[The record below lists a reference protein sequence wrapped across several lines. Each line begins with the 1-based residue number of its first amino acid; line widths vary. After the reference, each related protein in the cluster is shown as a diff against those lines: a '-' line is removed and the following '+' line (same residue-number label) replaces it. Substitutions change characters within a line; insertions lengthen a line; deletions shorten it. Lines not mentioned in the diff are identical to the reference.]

1 MKRYWSEICAALFLA
16 VVISCFGGVI
26 VYASSAEQQITDQME
41 LTDLQSMVDEMLG
54 EKTFSVAEAFHRLLS
69 GEEVLSEES
78 VREFLHSL
86 LFYGIE
92 REKEL
97 IVKLLLL
104 LLFAAV
110 FSGFAGAFDNGQVGE
125 ISFYVVYL
133 LVFTLLMNSFSGLSA
148 SLLSMLA
155 WITEFMKEL
164 SPVYFMAVAA
174 ASGASSAAAF
184 YQGVLLLVWL
194 FQWILERVLLPG
206 VSLYILL
213 RFVNHLSR
221 EEMLGKMADLLG
233 ASDITWSG
241 SRTAGGAW
249 ACSSGNG
256 FSEAECCRKNCRCS
270 SWDRERGKCSYGTG
284 PYHSCSC
291 KKQSGHCA
299 FTGDPGGGGG
309 AVGPIWTFVTDLS
322 LSGGCGA
329 ACIRQT
335 AGRSLW
341 HHGRGMCTSDE
352 NPVYCGNFMYAYISD
367 PDGRR
372 RLGMRTELYQ
382 WMKSLAFFHVL
393 TTALLHILPDKR
405 YEQYIRLFM
414 GLLLVLLICTPI
426 FAVVGKS
433 EELLSGFSNNYG
445 REEQVRMETEA
456 EGIRETFLKG
466 AYEQELKD
474 QVQGILRKEGIF
486 SAKTEVDMEK
496 ELQLTITLY
505 GTVTEKQREAV
516 KNELERICGLRKG
529 QYQILASEDGMEGV
543 GSFPSSGNPSSGG
556 RTSGNPK
563 EQ

>member
-1 MKRYWSEICAALFLA
+1 MDILKISVLGAAGVLLGILLKDRAPEYVSLVTMGIGLVILGLAVGKISYLFQSLERLKQSLPIDGSYITTLLKMIGIFIRHMQRCRIFLHWCTDRTVLPVICNGLKYAGSSGPVGYHTGISCMKRYWSEICAALFLA
-16 VVISCFGGVI
+16 VVINCFGGVI

-54 EKTFSVAEAFHRLLS
+54 EKTFSVTEAFHRLLS

-213 RFVNHLSR
+213 KFVNHLSR
-221 EEMLGKMADLLG
+221 EEMLGKMAELIETVISWGLRTLLG
-233 ASDITWSG
+233 VAAGLQVVRGLVAPVMDSLKRSAVG
-241 SRTAGGAW
+241 KTAGAL
-249 ACSSGNG
+249 
-256 FSEAECCRKNCRCS
+256 
-270 SWDRERGKCSYGTG
+270 
-284 PYHSCSC
+284 
-291 KKQSGHCA
+291 
-299 FTGDPGGGGG
+299 PGIGS
-309 AVGPIWTFVTDLS
+309 AVNAV
-322 LSGGCGA
+322 
-329 ACIRQT
+329 
-335 AGRSLW
+335 
-341 HHGRGMCTSDE
+341 
-352 NPVYCGNFMYAYISD
+352 
-367 PDGRR
+367 
-372 RLGMRTELYQ
+372 TEL
-382 WMKSLAFFHVL
+382 VL
-393 TTALLHILPDKR
+393 TTAVLVRNSLGIA
-405 YEQYIRLFM
+405 
-414 GLLLVLLICTPI
+414 LLLVIL
-426 FAVVGKS
+426 AVGAGPLVRYG
-433 EELLSGFSNNYG
+433 LLSLTYRFLAAAAQPVSDKRLVEAFGT
-445 REEQVRMETEA
+445 MA
-456 EGIRETFLKG
+456 EGCALLMRILFTAEILCMLTFL
-466 AYEQELKD
+466 
-474 QVQGILRKEGIF
+474 ILMAG
-486 SAKTEVDMEK
+486 
-496 ELQLTITLY
+496 
-505 GTVTEKQREAV
+505 G
-516 KNELERICGLRKG
+516 GLG
-529 QYQILASEDGMEGV
+529 
-543 GSFPSSGNPSSGG
+543 
-556 RTSGNPK
+556 
-563 EQ
+563 